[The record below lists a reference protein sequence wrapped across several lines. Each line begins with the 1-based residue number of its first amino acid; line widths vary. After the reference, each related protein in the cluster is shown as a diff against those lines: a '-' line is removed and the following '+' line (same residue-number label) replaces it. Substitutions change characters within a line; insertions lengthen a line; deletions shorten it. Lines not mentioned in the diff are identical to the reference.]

1 MSCLDITAD
10 IKTEILDMA
19 FYDDLSMDFADQHP
33 FGFKSIIKKRSVLL
47 SSLDL
52 QPKEG
57 DLPKKKKRVVFQDPI
72 CEVRLYDKVAAKRQQ
87 WGHATKFARVKRFCW
102 DNLDDELVVPVEH
115 KELRRENRWLPNEK
129 DQDYRLMMWRDMQK
143 RRLNRKRRMTGD
155 SLAYLVQGLEISAN
169 CIEVVASKMRKFE
182 ERL

>member
-1 MSCLDITAD
+1 MSCLDISTD

-19 FYDDLSMDFADQHP
+19 FYDDLCTDFDRHQQP

-52 QPKEG
+52 QPKQG
-57 DLPKKKKRVVFQDPI
+57 KKKKSVVFQDPI

-102 DNLDDELVVPVEH
+102 DNLNDELVVPVEH
-115 KELRRENRWLPNEK
+115 KELRCENRWLPNEK

-169 CIEVVASKMRKFE
+169 CIEVVASKMRRFE